1 MQASMDVSNA
11 IADKPVESR
20 SQKQE
25 AGLSLG
31 ARTKFMVIRGFL
43 WGWARLFSLKGLY
56 LFGQFFGFCEWLVN
70 YKRRRRFHKRAR
82 NLMGDHYK
90 PHKQHRWACLYHFT
104 RTRCDKLFYLIFDKL
119 PREKILKRIRFHNQH
134 LLDEALER
142 NKGTYVSLSHYG
154 SHHVLILLMALMGYK
169 VAGVRDRNEG
179 ALRRYVQQ
187 KYEETFPEF
196 RDIRMFF
203 ADTYPRDL
211 YRCFKDNYILGTALD
226 IGRQRG
232 KHLKTAS
239 VKLFDKEREF
249 LTGTMQIAL
258 RCGAPVLQGFLIS
271 KKNFYFHVV
280 VEGPLI
286 DPDKSKDESEVLQT
300 AMQKYA
306 DNIAQKFIERPS
318 HISKS

>member
-1 MQASMDVSNA
+1 MDVTNA
-11 IADKPVESR
+11 IADKPIEEKDQR
-20 SQKQE
+20 NG

-31 ARTKFMVIRGFL
+31 ARTKFMLVRGFL

-56 LFGQFFGFCEWLVN
+56 LFGRFFGLCEWLIN
-70 YKRRRRFHKRAR
+70 YKRRRRFHERIR
-82 NLMGDHYK
+82 NLMGEYYDPQDPK
-90 PHKQHRWACLYHFT
+90 HRWACLHHFT

-134 LLDEALER
+134 ILDEALER

-187 KYEETFPEF
+187 KYDETFPEF
-196 RDIRMFF
+196 REIRMFF

-226 IGRQRG
+226 VGRHRG
-232 KHLKTAS
+232 KHLKTAK
-239 VKLFDKEREF
+239 VNLFGKEREF

-271 KKNFYFHVV
+271 KKNFYFHVLV
-280 VEGPLI
+280 KGPLI
-286 DPDKSKDESEVLQT
+286 DPDINSDESEVLQT
-300 AMQKYA
+300 AMQKYT
-306 DNIAQKFIERPS
+306 DNIAEQFLEHPS
-318 HISKS
+318 HISKA